1 MYIGLFLIGFKV
13 VLDEILKAEM
23 LKSLNHVDYLSF
35 K

>member
-1 MYIGLFLIGFKV
+1 MYIILFFQGFK